1 MFGPPGVGKG
11 TITEMIKKEMDIAHI
26 STGDLLREAVKNKTE
41 LGLQAKSYMDAGD
54 LVPDSIVLSLLKER
68 ITQCNGYILDG
79 FPRDIE
85 QTESLEKEGIKIDK
99 VIDLKAPDQTVI
111 DRIASRRICS
121 NCKAVY
127 NLLFMRPKQ
136 ENKCDLCQ
144 GELIQ
149 REDDKPESVK
159 HRLEVYH
166 KKTQPLI
173 EFYKNKGLLI
183 EVDASPN
190 DPELVY
196 SEVIKAFKASV
207 A

>member
-11 TITEMIKKEMDIAHI
+11 TITEMIKEEMDIAHI

-41 LGLQAKSYMDAGD
+41 LGLQAKSYMDSGD

-68 ITQCNGYILDG
+68 ITRCNGYILDG

-85 QTESLEKEGIKIDK
+85 QAEALEKEGIKIDK
-99 VIDLKAPDQTVI
+99 VIDLKAPDETVI

-127 NLLFMRPKQ
+127 NLLFMKPKE

-173 EFYKNKGLLI
+173 DFYRNKGLLI
-183 EVDASPN
+183 EIDASPN
-190 DPELVY
+190 DPKIVY
-196 SEVIKAFKASV
+196 SNVIKAFRASV